1 MVKSASFSM
10 PVTKGHIKRVAGGKK
25 AIGEIFTPDQEKFLE
40 SIAGHK
46 INFST
51 LVVLG
56 PLMAQRWKFVDPGCP
71 WAITA
76 ELWTR
81 GDREQMMELS
91 IKAPS
96 VQAAAAVGGFMAFLA
111 EVGAERD
118 KSQQTKTRWALDY
131 YIGKLP
137 GAPAK
142 KTAARQ
148 RHDQAGVKE
157 NGRPVTP
164 GKEATPG
171 RREEEKK

>member
-1 MVKSASFSM
+1 M
-10 PVTKGHIKRVAGGKK
+10 
-25 AIGEIFTPDQEKFLE
+25 
-40 SIAGHK
+40 
-46 INFST
+46 
-51 LVVLG
+51 
-56 PLMAQRWKFVDPGCP
+56 MAQRWKFVDPGCP

-131 YIGKLP
+131 YVSKLARP
-137 GAPAK
+137 AGAVAVAKAAK
-142 KTAARQ
+142 KPRPPARKSFPPNPDAVDRGRALRGAETAF
-148 RHDQAGVKE
+148 
-157 NGRPVTP
+157 
-164 GKEATPG
+164 
-171 RREEEKK
+171 